1 MQALIQPRSL
11 TIEQQKAIGIALR
24 PFAGQKIVV
33 SSSSADPEAYLLS
46 EQIVSALKSGH
57 LDVEDRSGKGNAAA
71 TGLAEIT
78 GIRINWWL
86 TEAPAIA
93 VGEALKQFGQLKHVN
108 VCEGKSMIA
117 SAEGAAVPDP
127 KPNLYLYVVSKPLP
141 LLGKEREGRQSESEA
156 CDSAI
161 PHNRKH

>member
-86 TEAPAIA
+86 TEAPAMA

-108 VCEGKSMIA
+108 VRREKHDCIGRRRSRTGPE
-117 SAEGAAVPDP
+117 AEFVLVRCI
-127 KPNLYLYVVSKPLP
+127 KTTPLAWK
-141 LLGKEREGRQSESEA
+141 GTRGETERV
-156 CDSAI
+156 
-161 PHNRKH
+161 